1 MRRAGLFLV
10 MLVLIL
16 STVYSAGN
24 NEKAAPTTIVKN
36 SMKVWVSSGAEDT
49 VYKTLFTEMEK
60 ELGAEIVDE
69 YYPKDE
75 LDSKLQVAQVVGDAP
90 DMIIVDYL
98 QIPAYYETGLVA
110 PLDSRISKDLLSD
123 LIPSVVA
130 ESTYDGKLVSVAQF
144 DAGMGLWANKS
155 MLEKAGVRIPTSYK
169 NAWSK
174 AEFEDALKKLKD
186 SGVKSPI
193 YIRQNKPSSLYFT
206 YMPVLAS
213 FGGDYV
219 NRKTML
225 AKGTLD
231 SEETIAAYDYMSYL
245 MKQGYLD
252 GSVDY
257 ENAFFG
263 RKESALA
270 LIGHWKYTDHVT
282 NLGDDAIVIPTPDF
296 GKGVFTC
303 SGSTVWAMTTTATEN
318 GSADLVWKV
327 LEKSLDPKYMRM
339 VTDFN
344 GAIPSR
350 KSVMDTVTEL
360 QKGGRLYI
368 YREQLEA
375 GISVLRPL
383 TPAHMTIYT
392 AMQNATADILF
403 GADARSTLVQ
413 TAKEIDEV
421 ILENGWNL

>member
-1 MRRAGLFLV
+1 MVFFALV
-10 MLVLIL
+10 FAL
-16 STVYSAGN
+16 SMVYSGGA
-24 NEKAAPTTIVKN
+24 NEKSGSEAVGKSAVR
-36 SMKVWVSSGAEDT
+36 VWVSSGAEDS
-49 VYKTLFTEMEK
+49 VYRTMFDEMEK
-60 ELGAEIVDE
+60 ELGFSITDE

-90 DMIIVDYL
+90 DLIVVDYL
-98 QIPAYYETGLVA
+98 QIPAYYETGLIE
-110 PLDSRISKDLLSD
+110 PLDSRISQQIVSD
-123 LIPSVVA
+123 LIPSVIS
-130 ESTYDGKLVSVAQF
+130 ESTYDGHMVSIAQF

-169 NAWSK
+169 DAWTK

-186 SGVKSPI
+186 SGVPYPL

-206 YMPVLAS
+206 YMPILAS
-213 FGGDYV
+213 FGGDFID
-219 NRKTML
+219 RKTML
-225 AKGTLD
+225 ATGTLD
-231 SEETIAAYDYMSYL
+231 SEETIAAYDYL
-245 MKQGYLD
+245 TWLLKNGYLD
-252 GSVDY
+252 GSMDY

-282 NLGDDAIVIPTPDF
+282 NLGDDAIIIPTPDF
-296 GKGVFTC
+296 GHGVFTC
-303 SGSTVWAMTTTATEN
+303 SGSTVWAMTTAAKT
-318 GSADLVWKV
+318 GKVDGKVWSIM
-327 LEKSLDPKYMRM
+327 EKSLEPKYIRM

-350 KSVMDTVTEL
+350 KSVMDTVPAL
-360 QKGGRLYI
+360 QKGGRLYL

-403 GADARSTLVQ
+403 GADARETLRQ
-413 TAKEIDEV
+413 AAKDIDEV
-421 ILENGWNL
+421 IKENNWNR